1 MSNEETMAVAVTTPD
16 PVMEL
21 TEGVILIRKHNEA
34 VTYLRHQNCEMVTT
48 LRDHLA
54 ENIRLHRILDKI
66 NAEIARLK
74 KLLKTPKPKFKVGL
88 VILGAIIAI
97 AGMLLFSDRSMAGFY
112 GSLAVG
118 VALTVLAIV
127 LKVNANKKWQAFID
141 ETNAQ
146 LQTEEE
152 NAATAQKN
160 IDDYWT
166 NHVMPYVE
174 AIVPDLFPASHVL
187 NYNAVCGVLDIM
199 TNLRAD
205 TVKEAV
211 NLYEENLFRNRMQ
224 NAFKHMEASL
234 AETARNSART
244 ADAAERS
251 AAANESA
258 AASAALT
265 AASAASMA
273 ASSASIARS
282 ASRAADASVSASN
295 ASISASN
302 ASIDA
307 SNALQNMA
315 NRY

>member
-1 MSNEETMAVAVTTPD
+1 MSNEEIMPVQVFPTD
-16 PVMEL
+16 PVMER
-21 TEGVILIRKHNEA
+21 TENVALIRRRNEA
-34 VTYLRHQNCEMVTT
+34 VTYLRHQDCAMTTT

-54 ENIRLHRILDKI
+54 ENIRLHKILDGI

-74 KLLKTPKPKFKVGL
+74 QLLKTPKPKFKVGL
-88 VILGAIIAI
+88 VILAIIIAI
-97 AGMLLFSDRSMAGFY
+97 GGMLLFSDRNAPMFY
-112 GSLAVG
+112 ASLVIG
-118 VALTVLAIV
+118 IGLIVLAIV
-127 LKVNANKKWQAFID
+127 LKVKANKKWQAFID

-146 LQTEEE
+146 LKTEEE
-152 NAATAQKN
+152 NAVNAQKD
-160 IDDYWT
+160 IDDYWNT
-166 NHVMPYVE
+166 HVTPFVE
-174 AIVPDLFPASHVL
+174 EIVPDLFPASHVF
-187 NYNAVCGVLDIM
+187 NYNAVCGILDIM

-205 TVKEAV
+205 TIKEAV
-211 NLYEENLFRNRMQ
+211 NLYEELMFRGRMQ

-244 ADAAERS
+244 AEAAERS

-273 ASSASIARS
+273 ASSASMARS
-282 ASRAADASVSASN
+282 ASRVADASV
-295 ASISASN
+295 SASN

-307 SNALQNMA
+307 SNALRDAA